1 MIDAFLSSI
10 LVVSEDLNM
19 DSGTYILFTGIS
31 IALLVVFS
39 LFLMR
44 RIKKDLSVA
53 RHSGSDKGL
62 MSLDRFKSVVE
73 NLCRQNTKKLKYAL
87 FRVDIRHVDEI
98 KKMLGDDQMEA
109 IYVEMVSVIMKLAPW
124 GIRITRTTDRTFY
137 VIMNINEERTIEN
150 LSQLLIENLA
160 KVYEIGTDF
169 SIPVVINVASG
180 NIPEA
185 GNNMEEL
192 EKALDI
198 TMIMSKRQG
207 ENSFVLYNV
216 KYINENTDEYK
227 YYHEIR
233 EAMTNKEFILHYQP
247 IIDTNTLEVVSA
259 EALMRWAHKTKG
271 ILPPS
276 EFLSIMEHT
285 GDINW
290 VGLWCMEQMV
300 SQLSTWQAGY
310 EQRFTVTCNLSERQ
324 LLNAELANEIKK
336 IVRKYKIE
344 PNNIVCEIADI
355 GMYNMSDIVKN
366 NIDRISQFGVKIW
379 LDDFGSKF
387 SSLTA
392 LQDLPINGIKM
403 SRGFW
408 SRIKE
413 SSIIKN
419 TIAILVDYA
428 KENGLMLVA
437 VGVEDKQEMDFLR
450 AVGINYMQGYAFDKQ
465 KDPKDFITDVV
476 FTPWTE
482 DLKDKPYKAKKKE
495 IEKAQSDVENEANTQ
510 MQADS
515 QESKTGENVNANG
528 DESNANVEETNA
540 DAGTEVQEEVTNQ
553 NSNENEDKEK
563 VTENNENVETASEQA
578 LQTDDSEVKSK
589 DENKEVKAKKT
600 NKSE

>member
-19 DSGTYILFTGIS
+19 DTGTYILFTGIS

-169 SIPVVINVASG
+169 SIPVVINVAAG

-216 KYINENTDEYK
+216 KYINENTEEYK

-403 SRGFW
+403 SRSFW

-528 DESNANVEETNA
+528 DESSANVEETNT
-540 DAGTEVQEEVTNQ
+540 DAGTEVKEEVTSENA
-553 NSNENEDKEK
+553 NGNEDKDK
-563 VTENNENVETASEQA
+563 VTENNENVGTASEQA
-578 LQTDDSEVKSK
+578 LQTDDSEVKSE

-600 NKSE
+600 KKSE